1 MDIEILKKQND
12 LTISDD
18 GLIFVKPFD
27 QYNYVTYPIEDLGGC
42 LALTPQDYV
51 LLKAGYYRI
60 TEDLLG
66 LEINEIQEEYLDI
79 GLQRQ
84 TYRDEIN
91 QLENE

>member
-18 GLIFVKPFD
+18 GLIFVKPIG
-27 QYNYVTYPIEDLGGC
+27 QYEYITFPLEDLGGC

-66 LEINEIQEEYLDI
+66 LEINE
-79 GLQRQ
+79 R
-84 TYRDEIN
+84 
-91 QLENE
+91 